1 MNTGM
6 ILMQVYVFVLAI
18 FAGYQLISKVPP
30 TLHTPLMS
38 GTNAIAGISILGS
51 LVLAQVS
58 ARAPFGLSTIIAT
71 LAVTM
76 AMINVV
82 GGFLITD
89 RMMRMFKS
97 NKS

>member
-1 MNTGM
+1 MNTGL

-38 GTNAIAGISILGS
+38 ATNAIAGISILGS

-58 ARAPFGLSTIIAT
+58 PRVPFGLSTIIAT
-71 LAVTM
+71 VAVTM

-82 GGFLITD
+82 GGFMITD

-97 NKS
+97 KS

>member
-1 MNTGM
+1 MNVGL

-38 GTNAIAGISILGS
+38 ATNAIAGISILGS

-58 ARAPFGLSTIIAT
+58 PRVPFGLSTIIGT
-71 LAVTM
+71 VAVTM

-82 GGFLITD
+82 GGFMITD

-97 NKS
+97 KS